1 MGPVVLG
8 CGPLS
13 QHAPS
18 ARAWNRK
25 ATSPAAELSLRVSTT
40 CGDGAQWGRSGQR
53 CCRADRRTGG
63 QQTGGQADGCPA
75 LREARQADWAS
86 WASAA
91 PQDASPLEARRR
103 RRPQSPPPCCGR
115 NSQTLR
121 VLRTRRVKPAPP
133 AGKLM
138 TVPRGGRTQP
148 HGGRRQPHGGRRQP
162 HDDQTLPH
170 DGQRQ
175 RVRSRHRRSPRAAG
189 RPQTAPRSPV
199 HLLASAAAP
208 RRQSRQSA
216 TRQSWF
222 RTHQPRRR
230 RGQLRRRRRQLRRRS
245 PPLSRR
251 SGRSRP
257 RGCAETPAA
266 GFPARLRP
274 LRRLRTGFPGT
285 ATCPS
290 SACWARSPNRRHPA
304 PHPRR
309 PQPPPW
315 ATARPPRPSPPPPR
329 RSAEST
335 SRATRGTA

>member
-40 CGDGAQWGRSGQR
+40 CGDGAQWGRSGRR

-148 HGGRRQPHGGRRQP
+148 HGGPTLPHGGRHRHGGQKGRTNPHGGRKQPHGGRTQPHGGRTQPHGGRRQP
-162 HDDQTLPH
+162 HDD
-170 DGQRQ
+170 
-175 RVRSRHRRSPRAAG
+175 
-189 RPQTAPRSPV
+189 
-199 HLLASAAAP
+199 
-208 RRQSRQSA
+208 
-216 TRQSWF
+216 
-222 RTHQPRRR
+222 
-230 RGQLRRRRRQLRRRS
+230 
-245 PPLSRR
+245 
-251 SGRSRP
+251 
-257 RGCAETPAA
+257 
-266 GFPARLRP
+266 
-274 LRRLRTGFPGT
+274 
-285 ATCPS
+285 
-290 SACWARSPNRRHPA
+290 
-304 PHPRR
+304 
-309 PQPPPW
+309 
-315 ATARPPRPSPPPPR
+315 
-329 RSAEST
+329 
-335 SRATRGTA
+335 